1 LEPEAR
7 PHVSELP
14 AVLEPLVNM
23 VNPLK
28 PELIGREEE
37 LSALER
43 ALEGVRDGRGGMLL
57 LAGEAGVGKT
67 RLAEAALTRSGL
79 PVCTGRAVEEATP
92 SYGPISAV
100 LRACRRHAPE
110 ADWGPLTAYLAL
122 LLPEL
127 GPAPPETDRETL
139 IEAVRAV
146 LAATARARPL
156 VVFLDDLQWAD
167 NGTLEL
173 VPALAERL
181 SDEPL
186 FILGTYRS
194 DEIPRGHAIRR
205 MRNELR
211 RARRLEEVVLGP
223 FGPEHTE
230 ALLGRL
236 LEVAPAPGLVSMIH
250 DRTQGLPLFI
260 EELADTLVA
269 SGRLVPGEAGLALAP
284 GPGLPVPDSVRD
296 AVLLRLDG
304 LTEEAH
310 GLLEVAATVGKEFEL
325 SLVAELAGE
334 EHGIEEL
341 TDRHLIVETAS
352 GRAAFRHELTREAIR
367 GEIAWTRRRDLNR
380 RIAERLESAGAPPAQ
395 VAEHW
400 LAAHESDR
408 ARAALLAAA
417 EQSCRVHA
425 YRDAAR
431 AGHRALEMWPAG
443 KEEDRRLDALER
455 LAHCAQV
462 SGQLNDAA
470 RAWREVAAALES
482 GEDHPRRAEA
492 LRALATVQG
501 LKGAWEQ
508 SSEAREAAA
517 RAFQKAGMLGETA
530 AERLTAAG
538 HLTALLKLKRAEST
552 AWDAMQLAR
561 QADRSDVEARALGL
575 LGVLA
580 AMQGRFDEGRDTVQ
594 RGLSLALEHGLTE
607 AASEVYRR
615 LASVH
620 EYASDYANARE
631 AYFKAYDFC
640 QAQGADV
647 LAEVCLGCLSY
658 TLFQTGDWKRAGP
671 VCRDVI
677 KSRTAPTGSRGVAV
691 GMLGLIHA
699 HRGEVA
705 QARKLLEET
714 LDVAREQEVLA
725 MELLGGWG
733 LALVEEQTGQLDA
746 AEGRYRRLADR
757 WRETQDRHDGIPV
770 LAAAAAFFA
779 GRGAES
785 DAVRCAEGLASVATA
800 TGNREA
806 LAALARAL
814 GEIALAGGHLK
825 EAVEQFDQALHHV
838 ESLEIP
844 LDRATVEYR
853 AGVAHARAGDRET
866 AVKRLTS
873 AHGIARKLGARPLAS
888 AIAGELEALG
898 APVKERRAAGGS
910 TLTRRQVEVIRLMAS
925 GFTNKEIASRLYLST
940 RTVDMHVRD
949 ILNRLDCRSRTEA
962 VRAADEL
969 GLLD

>member
-1 LEPEAR
+1 MGIPEPDDTLGT
-7 PHVSELP
+7 PDI
-14 AVLEPLVNM
+14 
-23 VNPLK
+23 
-28 PELIGREEE
+28 IGREQE
-37 LSALER
+37 LSALEHALAETR
-43 ALEGVRDGRGGMLL
+43 AGRGGLLL

-67 RLAEAALTRSGL
+67 RLAEVALERGRL
-79 PVCTGRAVEEATP
+79 AVCTGRAVEEAGP
-92 SYGPISAV
+92 SYGPIAAV
-100 LRACRRHAPE
+100 LRACRRRAPE
-110 ADWGPLTAYLAL
+110 ADWGPLAGYLAL
-122 LLPEL
+122 LLPEV
-127 GPAPPETDRETL
+127 GPASAETDRETL
-139 IEAVRAV
+139 IEAVRAA
-146 LAATARARPL
+146 LAATAGVRPL

-167 NGTLEL
+167 HGTLDL
-173 VPALAERL
+173 IPALADRL
-181 SDEPL
+181 EGEPL

-211 RARRLEEVVLGP
+211 RARRLEEMVIGP
-223 FGPEHTE
+223 FGLEQTRALVQRSLE
-230 ALLGRL
+230 A
-236 LEVAPAPGLVSMIH
+236 EPAPALVAKIH
-250 DRTQGLPLFI
+250 EQTQGLPLFI
-260 EELADTLVA
+260 EELSDTLAA
-269 SGRLVPGEAGLALAP
+269 SGRLVPGETGLGLEP
-284 GPGLPVPDSVRD
+284 GPGLPVPESIRD

-304 LTEEAH
+304 LSDEARAW
-310 GLLEVAATVGKEFEL
+310 LEVAATVGMEFEL
-325 SLVAELAGE
+325 KLVSALAGE
-334 EHGIEEL
+334 EHGLEEL
-341 TDRHLIVETAS
+341 IDRHLMVEIES
-352 GRAAFRHELTREAIR
+352 GRGAFRHALTREAVR
-367 GEIAWTRRRDLNR
+367 GEIAWSRRRDLNR
-380 RIAERLESAGAPPAQ
+380 RIAARLESTGAPPAR

-400 LAAHESDR
+400 LAANETDR
-408 ARAALLAAA
+408 ARSALLAAA

-431 AGHRALEMWPAG
+431 AAHRALEIWPDGA
-443 KEEDRRLDALER
+443 EEERRLDALER

-462 SGQLNDAA
+462 SGQLTDAT
-470 RAWREVAAALES
+470 RAWREVAASLES
-482 GEDHPRRAEA
+482 GEDHARRGAA

-508 SSEAREAAA
+508 STEAREAAA
-517 RAFQKAGMLGETA
+517 RAFQEAGMLGETA

-538 HLTALLKLKRAEST
+538 HLTALLKLKRAEAT

-561 QADRSDVEARALGL
+561 QADRADVEARASGL

-580 AMQGRFDEGRDTVQ
+580 AMQGRFEEGRDTVQ
-594 RGLSLALEHGLTE
+594 RGLSLALEHRLTE

-640 QAQGADV
+640 QAQGADA

-658 TLFQTGDWKRAGP
+658 TLFQTGDWKRAVP

-677 KSRTAPTGSRGVAV
+677 KSETAPAGSRGVAL

-705 QARKLLEET
+705 QARKLLEESM
-714 LDVAREQEVLA
+714 DVAREQEVLA
-725 MELLGGWG
+725 MELLAGWG
-733 LALVEEQTGQLDA
+733 LALVEEQTGELDA
-746 AEGRYRRLADR
+746 AETRYRRLTER
-757 WRETQDRHDGIPV
+757 WRETQDRHDGIV
-770 LAAAAAFFA
+770 LLAAAGAFLS

-785 DAVRCAEGLASVATA
+785 DAVRCAEGLASIATA

-814 GEIALAGGHLK
+814 GEIALADGHVK

-838 ESLEIP
+838 EGLEMP
-844 LDRATVEYR
+844 LERATAEYR

-866 AVKRLTS
+866 GVKRLSS

-888 AIAGELEALG
+888 AIAEALAALG
-898 APVKERRAAGGS
+898 APVEARRAARGS
-910 TLTRRQVEVIRLMAS
+910 TLTRRQVEVVRMMAS
-925 GFTNKEIASRLYLST
+925 GFTNKEIASRLFVSP

-962 VRAADEL
+962 VRTADEL